1 MKNLITSSRSIGIIY
16 MRLHELINMIY
27 DFGKCTS
34 LNLWFSVNLFSYAM
48 TYNHLIKYTFVNKDE
63 AFIFFSTWSYQTLAS
78 PADSPVDSMAYCNW
92 ITTSYINHCFNL
104 FFVSKLFIHFVSL
117 LHNDFVSVTSCIT
130 YTLFYKIIV
139 PYSSQYITQLQPNWW
154 WLTSGENRSHV
165 WLL

>member
-92 ITTSYINHCFNL
+92 VTTSYINHCFNL
-104 FFVSKLFIHFVSL
+104 FFVSKLCIHFVSL